1 MRKILSVLFIFSVI
15 ILSSN
20 QTRAIINSDDKNAS
34 VELSSINLAS
44 TRDSGILVASNF
56 IGKYDGNYEGSF
68 IRERGRC
75 HSRDLPLR
83 AVVKGT
89 SLLIE
94 IFHEGADNSDKKKIL
109 FSGDIKRDGSFL
121 FYGKKG
127 VFPKP
132 DRYYRV
138 DQARVKGSI
147 KDGMIRGKASMVTQG
162 GGGCYSK
169 FEASTKEV
177 KARSEE
183 KENQKAQFSEMKLA
197 TYDGV
202 YEGKLEDER
211 KSCFI
216 TMLPLKAVVNDNIIK
231 LEIEFREGIANEKF
245 QYSGEIQSS
254 GEFLFY
260 GKRGKF
266 PGSTNYSRSNQARI
280 RGSVKNGVISG
291 KIVMPPTN
299 AGCYSKF
306 EATSKVLMARL
317 EESKIKAREKALA
330 NTEEAKK
337 ARAAVEAKRKQLEVA
352 QITNQAELKRKL
364 EEAAKKAEVK
374 RKRQEAAK
382 KAEAKRKRQ
391 EAAKKAEA
399 KRKQEEAAKKA
410 ERERQEREAK
420 AKREEAERLKQE
432 VLNTFKQSP
441 KTSFIFEGSEKS
453 IHFLFNGSG
462 NAQNSVKN
470 LDGDVEFSGSRASI
484 CAAVPFE
491 IESEHIDYIKVYFE
505 SEGIGKTAVRKKYTP
520 CPISGSNT
528 NDLIALERKSLQSL
542 NPEKLSSLLQTIENT
557 PLTPLF
563 KFDYDVHLNKL
574 KQQSKKSAELLSALR
589 SAPKSGYGLIK
600 VSNSKQG
607 VCTSENAPKMVQKI
621 LSTLR
626 ENSRVK
632 LKSLDPSRLFIE
644 TANKVFIQTKKKQCQ
659 YIFGEGSD
667 LHRIVLG
674 LERDNIKLVLHHEWV
689 DDTALDRVSSQ
700 KSNVSKKSEAA
711 NDNKSTKKQDKLT
724 DSTNKE
730 KTVNDETEA
739 IRKKRQLLEEKE
751 KKLEE
756 REKEIKL
763 REERK
768 KRQAW

>member
-44 TRDSGILVASNF
+44 TRDSGILVASNS

-89 SLLIE
+89 SLSIE
-94 IFHEGADNSDKKKIL
+94 IFHEGADNSDKKKVL

-177 KARSEE
+177 KARSGE
-183 KENQKAQFSEMKLA
+183 KENQKAQLSEMKLD

-202 YEGKLEDER
+202 WEGELVESFGACFKKLPMKAIIEKNKINIEVIYR
-211 KSCFI
+211 KETFRY
-216 TMLPLKAVVNDNIIK
+216 TGDIK
-231 LEIEFREGIANEKF
+231 SNGSFGFNNVKSGASNSYPGDDSP
-245 QYSGEIQSS
+245 YSQHQPRVTGSIKGNVLRGEISA
-254 GEFLFY
+254 
-260 GKRGKF
+260 KTT
-266 PGSTNYSRSNQARI
+266 TNSNI
-280 RGSVKNGVISG
+280 CS
-291 KIVMPPTN
+291 
-299 AGCYSKF
+299 SKF
-306 EATSKVLMARL
+306 EATSKVLTARL

-337 ARAAVEAKRKQLEVA
+337 ARAAVEAKRKQLEAA
-352 QITNQAELKRKL
+352 QITNQAKLKRKL
-364 EEAAKKAEVK
+364 EEAAKKAEAK
-374 RKRQEAAK
+374 RKRQEVAK

-432 VLNTFKQSP
+432 ALNTFKQSP

-542 NPEKLSSLLQTIENT
+542 NPEKLSSLLQTIEST

-632 LKSLDPSRLFIE
+632 LKSLEPSRLFIE

-700 KSNVSKKSEAA
+700 RSNVSKKSEAT

-756 REKEIKL
+756 I
-763 REERK
+763 
-768 KRQAW
+768 